1 MPSRI
6 RLSVY
11 TCGSIRAYIRA
22 PTAFSSPQGDQF
34 PPRPF
39 FAAFADHSP
48 FMASLYHFPI
58 CPHSR
63 FARIVL
69 GELSLPAEL
78 VEERVWERRRG
89 FLELNPAG
97 TLPVFVEESG
107 LAAIGPGPFCEYM
120 DEVRGLALGAG
131 RLMPESLVD
140 RLEVRRLLDWFNL
153 KFFDEVSGP
162 LVTEKA
168 YKRLMSNEQGGGPPD
183 TSAIRA
189 AKANIRYHLKYIG
202 WLAGRRNWLAG
213 DQLTYADLAAAAQ
226 LSVVDYFGDVPWD
239 EDEIARAWYAR
250 VKSRP
255 GFRALLADRL
265 AGMIPAAHYED
276 LDF

>member
-1 MPSRI
+1 
-6 RLSVY
+6 
-11 TCGSIRAYIRA
+11 
-22 PTAFSSPQGDQF
+22 
-34 PPRPF
+34 
-39 FAAFADHSP
+39 
-48 FMASLYHFPI
+48 MASLYHFPI
-58 CPHSR
+58 CPQSR
-63 FARIVL
+63 FVRVVL
-69 GELSLPAEL
+69 GELALPVDL
-78 VEERVWERRRG
+78 VEERAWERRRG

-120 DEVRGLALGAG
+120 DEVRGLALGAA
-131 RLMPESLVD
+131 RLLPENPAD
-140 RLEVRRLLDWFNL
+140 RLEVRRLLDWFNI

-162 LVTEKA
+162 LVLEKA
-168 YKRLMSNEQGGGPPD
+168 YKRLMSNDEGGGPPD

-189 AKANIRYHLKYIG
+189 AKTNIRYHLKYIG
-202 WLAGRRNWLAG
+202 WLAGQRNWLAG

-250 VKSRP
+250 IKSRP

-265 AGMIPAAHYED
+265 AGMTPAAHYED

>member
-1 MPSRI
+1 MNAVLYGPATPRQPGH
-6 RLSVY
+6 V
-11 TCGSIRAYIRA
+11 A
-22 PTAFSSPQGDQF
+22 PVAQISP
-34 PPRPF
+34 PCPF
-39 FAAFADHSP
+39 FDAIADHSR

-63 FARIVL
+63 FARVVL
-69 GELSLPAEL
+69 GELSFSAEMI
-78 VEERVWERRRG
+78 EERPWQRRRA
-89 FLELNPAG
+89 FLEMNPAG

-107 LAAIGPGPFCEYM
+107 LAAVGTGPFSEYM
-120 DEVRGLALGAG
+120 DEVRGLALGAA
-131 RLMPESLVD
+131 RLMPENPAE
-140 RLEVRRLLDWFNL
+140 RLEVRRLLDWFNT

-162 LVTEKA
+162 IVLEKA
-168 YKRLMSNEQGGGPPD
+168 YKRLMSNDDGGGPPD

-189 AKANIRYHLKYIG
+189 AKTNIRYHLKYIG

-213 DQLTYADLAAAAQ
+213 DVLTYADLAAAAQ

-255 GFRALLADRL
+255 GFRTLLADRL
-265 AGMIPAAHYED
+265 AGMMPAAHYED